1 MIFPTLR
8 LLHSSISQLP
18 RALIVYRSPNL
29 GVILS
34 SQARLCLDNSCSL
47 SFLRASQCR
56 CIFIHKCPNNLPITE
71 AACINLKHALAWI
84 YKQAGFMNARILSSF
99 IVLCVFHRWI
109 TDSIVMVVSELAWQY
124 PCSGSVTLK
133 NIVGVVVISVSVG
146 LSVYLVYR
154 SVKKWHVDTQ
164 ELEQEPEQEQGQ
176 GQQRQGQ
183 GQAQGPERAAK
194 QPTEHDER

>member
-1 MIFPTLR
+1 
-8 LLHSSISQLP
+8 
-18 RALIVYRSPNL
+18 
-29 GVILS
+29 
-34 SQARLCLDNSCSL
+34 
-47 SFLRASQCR
+47 
-56 CIFIHKCPNNLPITE
+56 
-71 AACINLKHALAWI
+71 
-84 YKQAGFMNARILSSF
+84 
-99 IVLCVFHRWI
+99 
-109 TDSIVMVVSELAWQY
+109 MVVSELAWQY

-176 GQQRQGQ
+176 GQGQQGQQRQ